1 MQTQDRA
8 IRHAGRIS
16 HFSLT
21 QSQHDNTLLIR
32 VVGGGA
38 LRVTARGSQS
48 VNAKPKARLSDVTA
62 LESAPC
68 EYRIDHRLS

>member
-1 MQTQDRA
+1 MRA
-8 IRHAGRIS
+8 VSRTSLS
-16 HFSLT
+16 HRV
-21 QSQHDNTLLIR
+21 NTITLIR